1 VGGGEHWG
9 NNQGIDRED
18 TPLLGAN
25 TPVPVPVPVLVPG
38 P

>member
-1 VGGGEHWG
+1 VGGGEHWE
-9 NNQGIDRED
+9 NNQGIDREG

-25 TPVPVPVPVLVPG
+25 TPVPVPVLVPG